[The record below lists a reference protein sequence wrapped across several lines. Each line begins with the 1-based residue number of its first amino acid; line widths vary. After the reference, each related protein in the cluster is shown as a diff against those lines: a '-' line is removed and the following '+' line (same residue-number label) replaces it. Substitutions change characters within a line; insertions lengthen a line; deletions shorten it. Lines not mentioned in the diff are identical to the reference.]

1 MELDF
6 RNLCVEVDK
15 KLILNNVSGLACPG
29 ELLAVMGPSG
39 AGKSTLLNTLAGRT
53 PLSSGT
59 ISVNGHNITKDLR
72 RKICYVLQQ
81 DIFFSSL
88 TLKETLQ
95 FTARIRLPE
104 KMSNE
109 QITSKVNEIIQD
121 LDLSRC
127 VDTIMG
133 DVWVRG
139 LSGGEKKRASIACEL
154 ITDPVTILLDVRI
167 TSTHCQRIT
176 VKSITNTFSE
186 VYNIHLLSKNS
197 LKLSL

>member
-109 QITSKVNEIIQD
+109 QITLKVNEIIQD

-127 VDTIMG
+127 VDTRAN
-133 DVWVRG
+133 VR
-139 LSGGEKKRASIACEL
+139 
-154 ITDPVTILLDVRI
+154 P
-167 TSTHCQRIT
+167 
-176 VKSITNTFSE
+176 
-186 VYNIHLLSKNS
+186 
-197 LKLSL
+197 

>member
-53 PLSSGT
+53 PLTSGT

-104 KMSNE
+104 KMSNA

-127 VDTIMG
+127 VDTRAN
-133 DVWVRG
+133 VW
-139 LSGGEKKRASIACEL
+139 
-154 ITDPVTILLDVRI
+154 P
-167 TSTHCQRIT
+167 
-176 VKSITNTFSE
+176 
-186 VYNIHLLSKNS
+186 
-197 LKLSL
+197 

>member
-15 KLILNNVSGLACPG
+15 KLILNNLSGLACPG

-104 KMSNE
+104 KMSKA

-127 VDTIMG
+127 VDTRAN
-133 DVWVRG
+133 VW
-139 LSGGEKKRASIACEL
+139 
-154 ITDPVTILLDVRI
+154 P
-167 TSTHCQRIT
+167 
-176 VKSITNTFSE
+176 
-186 VYNIHLLSKNS
+186 
-197 LKLSL
+197 

>member
-53 PLSSGT
+53 HLSSGT
-59 ISVNGHNITKDLR
+59 ITVNGHNITKDLR

-109 QITSKVNEIIQD
+109 QINSKVNEIIQD

-127 VDTIMG
+127 VDT
-133 DVWVRG
+133 
-139 LSGGEKKRASIACEL
+139 RA
-154 ITDPVTILLDVRI
+154 
-167 TSTHCQRIT
+167 
-176 VKSITNTFSE
+176 
-186 VYNIHLLSKNS
+186 NIGS
-197 LKLSL
+197 

>member
-1 MELDF
+1 MKLDF

-104 KMSNE
+104 KMSNA
-109 QITSKVNEIIQD
+109 QIISKVNEIIQD

-127 VDTIMG
+127 VDT
-133 DVWVRG
+133 
-139 LSGGEKKRASIACEL
+139 RA
-154 ITDPVTILLDVRI
+154 
-167 TSTHCQRIT
+167 
-176 VKSITNTFSE
+176 
-186 VYNIHLLSKNS
+186 NIRP
-197 LKLSL
+197 